1 MVRRDGLNLRRAN
14 LAALMVL
21 VASGGLA
28 VSFVPPSSADL
39 SDVAGGAYGISAQI
53 SLFGGAQPADVP
65 TPTIALPP
73 GGSSTP
79 VTATAPSGLVRH
91 GPAVFFT
98 SDRLDVSTVGTNG
111 PGGSVTSSV
120 DILNINRSTVQAAA
134 TGSEIFYADNLHSSC
149 TANDSGISGT
159 ATLANAQLQLDSGDD
174 TPGDVHPVVN
184 VPVPSNP
191 PASPPSGRQN
201 PPPPPQD
208 QNLANRGHIHVNGS
222 VDHFHVVFNEQVTN
236 PDGSLTVNAVH
247 EYLDGPTAVGEV
259 IIGQAR
265 CAATRVASAPTTSP
279 RTAPVPPPTRPSS
292 ATTSTTP
299 PSSTSSSTE
308 PSTTLLTDDSSTT
321 SSSVVPKA
329 SKTSKGGS
337 SKLPLALGAVG
348 LVAVGTGAALAGR
361 RIRARGG
368 QFPGGP

>member
-174 TPGDVHPVVN
+174 TAGDVHPVVN
-184 VPVPSNP
+184 VPLPSNP
-191 PASPPSGRQN
+191 PPSPPGARQN

-222 VDHFHVVFNEQVTN
+222 IDHFHVVFNEQISN

-247 EYLDGPTAVGEV
+247 EFLDGPTAVGEV
-259 IIGQAR
+259 IIGQVR
-265 CAATRVASAPTTSP
+265 CAATRVAPAPTAPP
-279 RTAPVPPPTRPSS
+279 RTGVAPPPTAVAPATSS
-292 ATTSTTP
+292 TAPATST
-299 PSSTSSSTE
+299 SSTS
-308 PSTTLLTDDSSTT
+308 STTLLTDDSSST